1 MKTYNKIMQN
11 FWLLATFAIVVAVTY
26 KGFSEGFERWAVYYI
41 FAVMTIGLFFL
52 RRYMMR
58 RMERHQDFLKEK
70 EKEDKKH

>member
-1 MKTYNKIMQN
+1 MRTYNKIMQN
-11 FWLLATFAIVVAVTY
+11 FWLLVSLAIVVAVTY
-26 KGFSEGFERWAVYYI
+26 KGFAEGFERWAVYYI

-52 RRYMMR
+52 RRYMMK